1 MTAQLELRLDS
12 RPGPARARLRLGLAA
27 VGRLARRAWTT
38 AGEWTPVWVPAL
50 LALQI
55 AALGLVPALRES
67 VRLDGDE
74 RVMGARES
82 ALLAESQTIER
93 ERLMLEDPIWRE
105 RVAKSRRKLD
115 GEVLELAA
123 SRPATAA
130 NR

>member
-1 MTAQLELRLDS
+1 MTSQLELRLDS
-12 RPGPARARLRLGLAA
+12 RPGRARLRSGVAA
-27 VGRLARRAWTT
+27 VGRLGLRAARG

-55 AALGLVPALRES
+55 AALGLVPALREA

-74 RVMGARES
+74 RVVRARES

-123 SRPATAA
+123 SRAA
-130 NR
+130 HPGPP